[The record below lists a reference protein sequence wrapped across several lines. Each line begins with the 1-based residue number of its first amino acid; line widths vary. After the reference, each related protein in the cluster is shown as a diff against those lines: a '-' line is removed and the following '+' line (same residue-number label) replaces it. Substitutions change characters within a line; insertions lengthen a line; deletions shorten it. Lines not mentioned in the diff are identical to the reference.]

1 MKTPEDMTLGQR
13 IMLTFF
19 IVLVILFALA
29 LFGWTT
35 GRWDEAPAESNVN
48 LYGNIPP
55 DPTLLQLDRLA
66 LDEAYHTQLIK
77 LWTVWLSTGAGD
89 ATHFR
94 NGLAN
99 ARRAYGLAAEAI
111 AKREQH

>member
-35 GRWDEAPAESNVN
+35 GRWDEAPGQDVD
-48 LYGNIPP
+48 LYSGVPL
-55 DPTLLQLDRLA
+55 DATLLWLDRRA
-66 LDEAYHTQLIK
+66 LDEAYHAQLLK
-77 LWTVWLSTGAGD
+77 LWGVWLVDGAKD
-89 ATHFR
+89 PTRFKT
-94 NGLAN
+94 GLAN